1 MAALVIIPLNP
12 IAMTENLIAKVSV
25 IINAPVSKVW
35 NTLTDPGQV
44 KQCLSG
50 GSSAGDWKKGS
61 PVAYTGIWEGRT
73 EEDKGM
79 IVGIVPEKLLHTAWF
94 SYLSGQEDKPENYA
108 NIIYEV
114 SPENGRTLMTI
125 TQDHIE
131 NKGDLEHMQQAWG
144 TVLAGM
150 KNGIE

>member
-1 MAALVIIPLNP
+1 
-12 IAMTENLIAKVSV
+12 MTNNLIAKVSV
-25 IINAPVSKVW
+25 LINAPVSKVW
-35 NTLTDPGQV
+35 EGLMDSGQV
-44 KQCLSG
+44 NQYLS
-50 GSSAGDWKKGS
+50 SEQSATDWKKGS
-61 PVAYTGIWEGRT
+61 PIAYTGVWEGHT

-79 IVGIVPEKLLHTAWF
+79 IVGIVPEKILHTAYF

-108 NIIYEV
+108 NVVYEV

-131 NKGDLEHMQQAWG
+131 SQGDLHHMEQAWG

-150 KNGIE
+150 KDRIE

>member
-1 MAALVIIPLNP
+1 
-12 IAMTENLIAKVSV
+12 MTNNLIAKVSV

-35 NTLTDPGQV
+35 EALTDPEQV
-44 KQCLSG
+44 KKYLSG
-50 GSSAGDWKKGS
+50 DQTGEQTTPDWKKGS
-61 PVAYTGIWEGRT
+61 PIAYTGVWEGRT

-79 IVGIVPEKLLHTAWF
+79 IIGIVPEKILHTAYF

-108 NIIYEV
+108 NVIYEV

-131 NKGDLEHMQQAWG
+131 NKGEVQHMEEAWS

-150 KNGIE
+150 KNRIE